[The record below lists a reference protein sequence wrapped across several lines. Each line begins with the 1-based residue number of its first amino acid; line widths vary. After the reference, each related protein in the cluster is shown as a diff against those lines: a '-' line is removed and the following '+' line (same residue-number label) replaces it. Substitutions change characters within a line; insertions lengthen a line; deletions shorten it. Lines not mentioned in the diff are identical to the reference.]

1 MDENSLAFNRV
12 FSCNRV
18 FLCFFY
24 SFVGLK
30 KITVVVMCVAMGTI
44 ITIAGQRGRNGRSV
58 TAVNLSASLAL
69 LEKKTLLVDCDPQ
82 ACSTRMAGVDLS
94 LMTCDL
100 SSVLVGKV
108 SLQEAVLKTQLRFM
122 DVIPSSL
129 SLFHA
134 ATRLSRNVGNE
145 RILRI
150 FLREL
155 RDEYDYIIIDPP
167 ASYSFLTVMA
177 MAAADWLVLP
187 FHCTPEAIGDL
198 RLLLQ
203 MVNHVKDNFQQH
215 LKIAGV
221 FFTQCCSRGEIDRFL
236 EEKDLK
242 GVEKIVYNSFVP
254 QDNAVEIAAQ
264 RGKPVALHDIESPG
278 AEAYLD
284 VANELI
290 SFFN

>member
-1 MDENSLAFNRV
+1 M
-12 FSCNRV
+12 
-18 FLCFFY
+18 
-24 SFVGLK
+24 
-30 KITVVVMCVAMGTI
+30 TVVVMYDSMGTI
-44 ITIAGQRGRNGRSV
+44 ITIAGQRGGNGRSV

-69 LEKKTLLVDCDPQ
+69 FEKKTLLVDCDPQ
-82 ACSTRMAGVDLS
+82 ACSTLMAGAEPS
-94 LMTCDL
+94 SMICDL
-100 SSVLVGKV
+100 SSVLAGKAA
-108 SLQEAVLKTQLRFM
+108 LKEAVSKTRLRFM

-177 MAAADWLVLP
+177 MAAADWLILP
-187 FHCTPEAIGDL
+187 FHCTPEAIGDFQSLL
-198 RLLLQ
+198 R

-221 FFTQCCSRGEIDRFL
+221 FFNQCPSKEEIDRFL
-236 EEKDLK
+236 EDKDLE

-254 QDNAVEIAAQ
+254 RDNAIEIAA
-264 RGKPVALHDIESPG
+264 RHGKAVSLHDIETPG
-278 AEAYLD
+278 AKAYLD
-284 VANELI
+284 VANEVI

>member
-1 MDENSLAFNRV
+1 MDENSFAFNRV
-12 FSCNRV
+12 F
-18 FLCFFY
+18 FCFFY

-30 KITVVVMCVAMGTI
+30 KTTVVVVCIPMGII
-44 ITIAGQRGRNGRSV
+44 ITIAGQRGGNGRSV
-58 TAVNLSASLAL
+58 AAVNLSASLAL
-69 LEKKTLLVDCDPQ
+69 FEKKTLLVDCDPQ
-82 ACSTRMAGVDLS
+82 ACSTLMAGVDAS
-94 LMTCDL
+94 SMAWDL
-100 SSVLVGKV
+100 SSVLTGKV
-108 SLQEAVLKTQLRFM
+108 TLKEAVLKTRLRFM
-122 DVIPSSL
+122 DVLPSSL

-134 ATRLSRNVGNE
+134 ASRLSRNAGNE

-155 RDEYDYIIIDPP
+155 TDEYDYILIDPP

-198 RLLLQ
+198 RSLLR
-203 MVNHVKDNFQQH
+203 MVNHVKENFQQH
-215 LKIAGV
+215 LKIAGA
-221 FFTQCCSRGEIDRFL
+221 FFNQCCSRGEIDRFL
-236 EEKDLK
+236 EEKDLR

-254 QDNAVEIAAQ
+254 QDDAVEIAAR
-264 RGKPVALHDIESPG
+264 RGKPVALHDIETPG
-278 AEAYLD
+278 AKAYLD